1 MEATGHFKW
10 MDQKT
15 DEDEHSIEMH
25 LPYVAKVM
33 EDFRDQFTIVP
44 IMVGSISS
52 EWEETYG
59 KMLAPYLADPQN
71 LFVISSD
78 FCHWGARFRY
88 TYYEES
94 HGPIYKW
101 IEVLDKM
108 GMDLIETL
116 KPESF
121 SEYLRKYNNTVC
133 GRHPIGVLLQSV
145 DELKRRGYRM
155 SFKFLK
161 YDQSNQCCDKK
172 ESSVSYA
179 SGSLI
184 FE

>member
-1 MEATGHFKW
+1 
-10 MDQKT
+10 
-15 DEDEHSIEMH
+15 
-25 LPYVAKVM
+25 
-33 EDFRDQFTIVP
+33 
-44 IMVGSISS
+44 MVGSISND
-52 EWEETYG
+52 WEETYG
-59 KMLAPYLADPQN
+59 KILAPYLADPQN

-121 SEYLRKYNNTVC
+121 AEYLRKYNNTIC
-133 GRHPIGVLLQSV
+133 GRHPIGVLLQ
-145 DELKRRGYRM
+145 
-155 SFKFLK
+155 
-161 YDQSNQCCDKK
+161 
-172 ESSVSYA
+172 VSH
-179 SGSLI
+179 
-184 FE
+184 